1 MLLSRRPSRRRHLR
15 PSVDSLEGRA
25 LLNAAWP
32 HRRHEPRGP
41 AHVVDAKPH
50 NDAQAQAGGPNI
62 TVINTVS
69 SHGYQFT
76 NFDGPNSG
84 TMIGT
89 FVYGISNAGMVVGT
103 AYDDMGIRTNFA
115 ANPLKTRSAQVLNLG
130 VQGSDAFGINS
141 AGTVVGDDGKFHAA
155 SLSRGVVKTFSVAG
169 SEFTSASGINDR
181 GTIVGNDVTSNAN
194 HATPGF
200 ILVNGHT
207 FITVNAPSG
216 PNNIDARGINNKGL
230 VVGFYVGA
238 DTDDHSF
245 ILNAKGVKTGT
256 LTGTAVAD
264 PTIPAVAG
272 ENGAKFVSAQLRGIN
287 DKGIAVGSYT
297 DSTGSGH
304 GFLYNTKTR
313 QYTFLDDPSEAFHHF
328 GTNPNAVESTAI
340 TGITNSGEITGIYTD
355 ANGVTHGFVA
365 TPQRG

>member
-1 MLLSRRPSRRRHLR
+1 
-15 PSVDSLEGRA
+15 VDSLEGRA

-32 HRRHEPRGP
+32 HHGHEPRGP
-41 AHVVDAKPH
+41 AHVLDAKPH
-50 NDAQAQAGGPNI
+50 NDAQAQAGGPSI

-69 SHGYQFT
+69 SNGYQFT
-76 NFDGPNSG
+76 NFDGPNTG
-84 TMIGT
+84 TRLGLGT
-89 FVYGISNAGMVVGT
+89 SLFGISNAGMVVGMT
-103 AYDDMGIRTNFA
+103 LDNMGNMTNFA
-115 ANPLKTRSAQVLNLG
+115 ADPLKTKSAQVLNLG

-141 AGTVVGDDGKFHAA
+141 AGTVVGDDGRAHAA

-169 SEFTSASGINDR
+169 AEFTSASGINDR
-181 GTIVGNDVTSNAN
+181 GTIVGNDVSATAT
-194 HATPGF
+194 HATQGF

-216 PNNIDARGINNKGL
+216 PNNISPQGINNKGL

-238 DTDDHSF
+238 DNQDHGF
-245 ILNAKGVKTGT
+245 MLTAKGVKTGT

-272 ENGAKFVSAQLRGIN
+272 EHGAKFLESQIRGIN

-340 TGITNSGEITGIYTD
+340 TGITNSGEITGIYAD

-365 TPQRG
+365 TPQ